1 MLVLTRKETF
11 RVDSEDEG
19 QRFIEEEKEKA
30 DFISKSS
37 ERLFSPQ
44 VSGIICAQKR
54 GHDVGFTK

>member
-30 DFISKSS
+30 AEKGYSLNKY
-37 ERLFSPQ
+37 
-44 VSGIICAQKR
+44 GMTQKEKNQKVKLLMS
-54 GHDVGFTK
+54 VG